1 MTSHRRTVFATLTLA
16 ALSASPREAS
26 AQHRYFAIRTVD
38 GSGRPLAGV
47 RLRTTNEIERVSD
60 RNGVAAFYEP
70 GLMGRDVWFTVER
83 AGYEHAAIF
92 GLAGRRVTVAEG
104 ASVTLT
110 LTRTSAPDPGP
121 PTGLGDVDTRLLTR
135 NVPEGSAR
143 FRIRVIDAVTG
154 RGIPMAEVRS
164 PASVDYTDSAGLL
177 AFYDLDRIGQTV
189 RFDVSSQGYAPAVST
204 DLRATPG
211 TEATVRLQRTNLAE
225 RLYRITGAGIYRESA
240 ILGAAAPTMRP
251 LLNGDVMGQDSTL
264 SALYRGRVFW
274 IWGDTNRPEFP
285 LGNFWVAG
293 ATSAL
298 PTRGGLAPS
307 VGVDLTYFT
316 GDDGFCRSM
325 IARDDRGPVWL
336 GGLVTAPDARGDE
349 RLFANY
355 GVYPALADPV
365 ESGLVR
371 FDDATQTFV
380 KVHTNTPRERARP
393 TGNAHRVTFDG
404 RDHVLF
410 DSLVRMPALAEAI
423 PDPARWEVFTPY
435 RSDGTLDRDGDGTL
449 RYAWRRDA
457 PAMSDGTAPPG
468 VPASQW
474 LRGMLVDPDTG
485 ARAVSHGDGHTVL
498 NPYRGRY
505 VRFVNAAGVGTLV
518 GDIWY
523 LESDSALGP
532 WSYARRVVGH
542 TAYSMYN
549 PRQHPFFAED
559 NGRVVYFEGTYTRS
573 FSSAT
578 VSTPRYDY
586 NQQMFRLD
594 LGDPRMALPVAI
606 YDLRDGLSRQ
616 ELTSRAGLR
625 ARHAT
630 PATRFDAL
638 DRPTASTVAFR
649 WTGACAD
656 RALRPGDGVGS
667 PVFYAVAPSA
677 TMRPSPTVAL
687 YEYARSGTGRSYAT
701 DDRDAPEGARRGAVV
716 GYVWPRAITVRV
728 PVEAELPAL
737 LADAGDDQCVGGAD
751 AGTTRVMLDGSRSR
765 APAGVAITR
774 YVWREGARSVEGAR
788 AALELS
794 AGLHAVTLTV
804 TDAAGASH
812 TDEVL
817 VEVRRGAVPAGFD
830 ASVEP
835 LPGSGADS
843 SSCGCRASGAKRGG
857 GVNGALAALV
867 LAVGLRRRASRC
879 RGAGAA

>member
-1 MTSHRRTVFATLTLA
+1 MRSRRRNFLTTLA
-16 ALSASPREAS
+16 LGALSLNTRVAE

-38 GSGRPLAGV
+38 ASGRPLAGV

-92 GLAGRRVTVAEG
+92 GLAGRRVTVTEG
-104 ASVTLT
+104 ASVTFT
-110 LTRTSAPDPGP
+110 LTRSMAPDPGP
-121 PTGLGDVDTRLLTR
+121 PPGLGDVDTRLIART
-135 NVPEGSAR
+135 VPEGSAR
-143 FRIRVIDAVTG
+143 FRIRVIDAATG

-177 AFYDLDRIGQTV
+177 AFYDLDRMGQTV
-189 RFDVSSQGYAPAVST
+189 RFDVSSQGYAPAAGT
-204 DLRATPG
+204 ELRATPG
-211 TEATVRLQRTNLAE
+211 AEATVRLQRSNPAE

-240 ILGAAAPTMRP
+240 LLGVAAPTARP
-251 LLNGDVMGQDSTL
+251 LLNGGVMGQDSTL

-274 IWGDTNRPEFP
+274 IWGDTNRTEFP
-285 LGNFWVAG
+285 LGNFWVSG
-293 ATSAL
+293 ATSEL
-298 PTRGGLAPS
+298 PMRGGLAPS

-316 GDDGFCRSM
+316 GADGFSRSM

-336 GGLVTAPDARGDE
+336 GGLVTAPDARGEE

-380 KVHTNTPRERARP
+380 KVYTNTPRDRARP

-435 RSDGTLDRDGDGTL
+435 RMDGALDRADDGSL

-457 PAMSDGTAPPG
+457 PATSDGAAPPG
-468 VPASQW
+468 VSASQW
-474 LRGMLVDPDTG
+474 LRGTLIDPDTG
-485 ARAVSHGDGHTVL
+485 ARAAPHGDGHTVF
-498 NPYRGRY
+498 NAYRGRY
-505 VRFVNAAGVGTLV
+505 VRFVNAPGTGTLV

-542 TAYSMYN
+542 VGYSMYN

-559 NGRVVYFEGTYTRS
+559 NGRLVYFEGTYTRS

-594 LGDPRMALPVAI
+594 LGDPRMALPVAV
-606 YDLRDGLSRQ
+606 YDLRDALGRQ
-616 ELTSRAGLR
+616 ELASRAGLR
-625 ARHAT
+625 ARHVT
-630 PATRFDAL
+630 PAARFDAL
-638 DRPTASTVAFR
+638 DRPTPATVAFR
-649 WTGACAD
+649 WTGACPD

-667 PVFYAVAPSA
+667 PVFYAIAPTA
-677 TMRPSPTVAL
+677 TMRPNPTVAL
-687 YEYARSGTGRSYAT
+687 YEYVRAGTGRSYAT
-701 DDRDAPEGARRGAVV
+701 DDLDAPSGARRGAVV
-716 GYVWPRAITVRV
+716 GYVWPRAISVRV

-737 LADAGDDQCVGGAD
+737 LADAGDDLCVGGAD

-765 APAGVAITR
+765 SPTGVAITR
-774 YVWREGARSVEGAR
+774 YVWREGMRSVEGAR
-788 AALELS
+788 AALELG
-794 AGLHAVTLTV
+794 AGLHAITLTV
-804 TDAAGASH
+804 TDATGASH
-812 TDEVL
+812 ADEVL
-817 VEVRRGAVPAGFD
+817 VEVRRGDVSVSFD

-835 LPGSGADS
+835 GAGPGADP
-843 SSCGCRASGAKRGG
+843 SSCGCRAVSVKRDEAL
-857 GVNGALAALV
+857 NRLLAALV
-867 LAVGLRRRASRC
+867 LAVGLRRRASRS